1 MSILRG
7 HKLPKSSKILLG
19 LLTGISILLLVLK
32 YQQFQSLQSS
42 LDEIKFHDVKISFIQ
57 LIPRSTIYNPWV
69 LILSIFAETSII
81 SFIFSF
87 VVLYI
92 GSKFAE
98 RFWGNYLEV
107 IKFVIIVGSITNL
120 ITVIIAIISNIIR
133 QDGKNMDQP
142 LGGGISYYF
151 GFLVVC
157 KQLIPEHNIVLFQ
170 GLINFRVKHV
180 PFALMIFLSL
190 WSIIISQSLY
200 PAIPSIGSFF
210 VSYFYLRFF
219 QSLNT
224 EPTLPIATTTTS
236 TTTTT
241 NSGNNGSSIDMQN
254 SSIMIGDASDT
265 FQLID
270 FFPQVTRPIL
280 TPIFQHGYDISVF
293 LGIITPFND
302 EIVEQ
307 SNLRAQKRQEQ
318 TNQTQKNVAKSVAE
332 RRRQVALQVI
342 EDRINKETAANGAV
356 TNQ

>member
-1 MSILRG
+1 M
-7 HKLPKSSKILLG
+7 
-19 LLTGISILLLVLK
+19 
-32 YQQFQSLQSS
+32 
-42 LDEIKFHDVKISFIQ
+42 
-57 LIPRSTIYNPWV
+57 
-69 LILSIFAETSII
+69 
-81 SFIFSF
+81 
-87 VVLYI
+87 VLYI

-180 PFALMIFLSL
+180 PFALIIFLSL

-236 TTTTT
+236 TTTT

>member
-19 LLTGISILLLVLK
+19 LLTGISLLLLVLK

-69 LILSIFAETSII
+69 LILSIFAEISII

-180 PFALMIFLSL
+180 PFALIIFLSL

-224 EPTLPIATTTTS
+224 EPTLPIA
-236 TTTTT
+236 TTT

>member
-19 LLTGISILLLVLK
+19 LLTGISLLLVVLK

-69 LILSIFAETSII
+69 LILSIFAEISII

-98 RFWGNYLEV
+98 KFWGNYLEV

-180 PFALMIFLSL
+180 PFALIIFLSL

-224 EPTLPIATTTTS
+224 EPTLPIA

>member
-19 LLTGISILLLVLK
+19 LLTGISLLLVVLK

-69 LILSIFAETSII
+69 LILSIFAEISII

-180 PFALMIFLSL
+180 PFALIIFLSL

-224 EPTLPIATTTTS
+224 EPTLPIA
-236 TTTTT
+236 TTTT

>member
-69 LILSIFAETSII
+69 LILSIFAEISII

-151 GFLVVC
+151 DF
-157 KQLIPEHNIVLFQ
+157 
-170 GLINFRVKHV
+170 
-180 PFALMIFLSL
+180 
-190 WSIIISQSLY
+190 WW
-200 PAIPSIGSFF
+200 F
-210 VSYFYLRFF
+210 V
-219 QSLNT
+219 
-224 EPTLPIATTTTS
+224 
-236 TTTTT
+236 
-241 NSGNNGSSIDMQN
+241 NN
-254 SSIMIGDASDT
+254 
-265 FQLID
+265 
-270 FFPQVTRPIL
+270 
-280 TPIFQHGYDISVF
+280 
-293 LGIITPFND
+293 
-302 EIVEQ
+302 
-307 SNLRAQKRQEQ
+307 
-318 TNQTQKNVAKSVAE
+318 
-332 RRRQVALQVI
+332 
-342 EDRINKETAANGAV
+342 
-356 TNQ
+356 

>member
-42 LDEIKFHDVKISFIQ
+42 SDEIKFHDVKISFIQ

-69 LILSIFAETSII
+69 LILSIFAEISII

-98 RFWGNYLEV
+98 KFWGNYLEV

-180 PFALMIFLSL
+180 PFALIIFLSL

-224 EPTLPIATTTTS
+224 EPTLPIA

>member
-69 LILSIFAETSII
+69 LILSIFAEISII

-98 RFWGNYLEV
+98 KFWGNYLEV

-180 PFALMIFLSL
+180 PFALIIFLSL

-224 EPTLPIATTTTS
+224 EPTLPIA

>member
-69 LILSIFAETSII
+69 LILSISAEISII

-180 PFALMIFLSL
+180 PFALIIFLSL

-224 EPTLPIATTTTS
+224 EPTLPIATTTT
-236 TTTTT
+236 T
-241 NSGNNGSSIDMQN
+241 NSDNNGSSIDMQN

-342 EDRINKETAANGAV
+342 EDRINKETAANDAV

>member
-42 LDEIKFHDVKISFIQ
+42 LDEIKFYDVKISFIQ

-69 LILSIFAETSII
+69 LILSIFAEISII

-180 PFALMIFLSL
+180 PFALIIFLSL

-224 EPTLPIATTTTS
+224 EPTLPIA

>member
-7 HKLPKSSKILLG
+7 HKLTKSSKILLG
-19 LLTGISILLLVLK
+19 LLTGISSLLLILK
-32 YQQFQSLQSS
+32 YQQFRFSE
-42 LDEIKFHDVKISFIQ
+42 DTKFHDVKIPYIQ

-69 LILSIFAETSII
+69 IISSIFAEISII

-87 VVLYI
+87 GVLYV
-92 GSKFAE
+92 GSKFVE

-107 IKFVIIVGSITNL
+107 IKFVIIVGGITNL

-170 GLINFRVKHV
+170 GLINFRVKNV
-180 PFALMIFLSL
+180 PFALIIFLGL
-190 WSIIISQSLY
+190 WSIIITRSLY

-219 QSLNT
+219 QSLNI
-224 EPTLPIATTTTS
+224 EPTLPIATTS
-236 TTTTT
+236 TTTNTT
-241 NSGNNGSSIDMQN
+241 TSSNGPSIDTQN

-270 FFPQVTRPIL
+270 FFPQMIRPVLI
-280 TPIFQHGYDISVF
+280 PIFQHGYDISVF

-342 EDRINKETAANGAV
+342 EDRINKETAANN
-356 TNQ
+356 TESNQS